1 MAHENLNDAAFKG
14 LSASR
19 AGLRVVRTDED
30 LKAVVESMESG
41 THFLLEAG
49 EHTVTGIVRAN
60 GVEICGQ
67 TIKTEATEDWRE
79 VFRRLTRREFEK
91 GDDAPHK
98 KILAYD
104 STRKTFANES
114 PKNEI
119 LSEAVAKASQK
130 VVLKKMPYSLA
141 MEQAREIARR
151 ENDIVYLQPT
161 GGGYWDIHEDLPAG
175 ATEYA
180 YVTPAG
186 TIHTIKEEFD
196 CQITPEAAEMA
207 EGPFMFRLNGSIVC
221 RGTMPDL
228 NHFAASKAMT
238 FKETESEFGGH
249 FEGEGITLTPEHRI
263 PAEILAQRDESLE
276 PYFRQMAEAI
286 ETLEAESQ
294 NKEPL
299 SQFVAGLKSAY
310 EKLVS
315 YHNGDVT
322 SWAEGKVVALA
333 GKVLGEHLPGKAK
346 EITKLCNDL
355 VALVAEV
362 EKRNAAVDEATPLK
376 SDNVK
381 AGVAVVAKKPTVAA
395 MVNGGVGEHP
405 IKRGQRGEVKAI
417 RKGKAL
423 VRWNDGSVSDLRLP
437 SDQVALAASTKN
449 EAEIDQKAVVK
460 AAVDA
465 AQDIHGKPD
474 MKIIQSMV
482 KNAISKGAKDT
493 EDAIQIVIN
502 MMRSKE
508 AMEAI
513 DPKVKAI
520 AGAVKQ
526 WFKKVG
532 LKASVTAGKGKAQW
546 IRASVRP
553 GEIPNKYRLQAVV
566 KVMGE
571 RPSEP
576 EDVSFGNIQKH
587 EMAMRAP
594 QWSKFLGLQG
604 VRMAASTEAGVG
616 KPLFSKPTKDGKGT
630 FQVLKRDTA
639 GMTGKQDAFSMRV
652 VDQRGKVLKDWGSHP
667 SLKGAQKFA
676 RNKGLIEAEIDVDAV
691 RRAAVNAAKDIHG
704 KPDLKIINSMI
715 GKAKAKAKDTE
726 DAVQIVIDMMRAG
739 ATETEEEFWKKKGQQ
754 VRDKSRWMI
763 KFDQSVKKIVPGV
776 FMKPPREYDNIAT
789 SFFSQ
794 GADPSKSGIRY
805 GSRLK
810 KRLPA
815 LAASTKTE
823 STSLTEAGSKGLTVQ
838 QLVERIVPDDDM
850 PDEPLQK
857 TYIQYIRQ
865 GNVYK
870 PFGTGTFHEKLL
882 RQAYRLVRGMNGIE
896 FHRAKA
902 KTDEL
907 YRFENSVMESVIAE
921 IDRFWDLKEDYEKF
935 GVMHNRG
942 ILLEG
947 PPGTGKSSVI
957 QQIVEMM
964 VNRGDVVFFSN
975 RVSMVKDALHAFKE
989 VEEKRAVVV
998 VLEDADEHIKYEQ
1011 NEFLQLLDG
1020 DEAVEGVLYLATTNY
1035 VENFP
1040 ARLRRPGRF
1049 DKIVHVGPPPFEGRF
1064 VYLKNKIGKVEND
1077 KEITRL
1083 ANLTKGLSFGHLR
1096 ELVTAA
1102 YALKEPKDEV
1112 LKRITSKIHGGV
1124 VEAKKGRGKASVD
1137 GAEATESIVSVT
1149 IKGDNNAALARTINS
1164 IVDALENLPEFCGM
1178 YTEEDN
1184 GSSSC
1189 LKVRMKNGN
1198 PKAACNLVMKALE
1211 TASIPVQNLT
1221 IESYTFQPGQRAIR
1235 MPNKDAA
1242 AAQAIKPPTASRT
1255 GADSQAP
1262 NEKRKK
1268 GKKGKN
1274 KDPFSKVWR
1283 ESEATQEQL
1292 DKASSSPKF
1301 KKYVEH
1307 VKLHAAAQGH
1317 SKRIAPIRIAPYF
1330 NSNTSSTLAAKK
1342 IAETAPD
1349 DTPFS
1354 KHGAKQ
1360 GPTGP
1365 AFQTDASPFRPSKTQ
1380 SYNRKFLAVVKKER
1394 PDIARN
1400 SKKWIDAAN
1409 FFRTQRIAPEVG
1421 AKRFVKSLGS
1431 KKEAQKP
1438 FKNWMRQV
1446 DKEVGKKVGISA
1458 QDLPDVP
1465 YADWHDDGMSPKAA
1479 AAKAIK
1485 MAKESA
1491 TEAKHDPKYVAMG
1504 KKAFKQGKKAVPIHD
1519 PALSKELKNI
1529 SKAGGTVKPALTA
1542 WLKGWHQ
1549 ANAAAPVKS
1558 GKTEAASSIDMKTYQ
1573 RIKKDSIE
1581 HQKKKFGMMFKDD
1594 MAKKYK
1600 LTPDLTTKIHYVL
1613 GRIRDFPSSW
1623 EQKELDKL
1631 KKGGFL
1637 KEAMGGTPGTS
1648 LVGPDHK
1655 IIQKGTKKKMLALLK
1670 KKGGRKAGYY
1680 LALTSKGVGQKFGE
1694 DTTEAK
1700 ITVPTISGPKTVSAK
1715 LIGKYLAV
1723 HQTPSPVTVGKG
1735 LGYSITHVP
1744 TKLGFVQKLKKE
1756 SNAIKIAK
1764 AFEKEFADSL
1774 DFKSQANAPDRLRKE
1789 ALKVMNSLRAKFGES
1804 VAEGKTGEISQNT
1817 VDRLRQ
1823 KMGSIK
1829 MTDIRDEPPT
1839 HADDQ
1844 KVPNKHFRPNEDPDT
1859 VVAKTK
1865 RVATVTVK
1873 KGYVDE

>member
-19 AGLRVVRTDED
+19 ASLRVVRTDED
-30 LKAVVESMESG
+30 LKAVVESLESG

-67 TIKTEATEDWRE
+67 TIKVTEATEDWRE
-79 VFRRLTRREFEK
+79 VFRRLARREFEK
-91 GDDAPHK
+91 GEDAPHK

-104 STRKTFANES
+104 STRKTLANES
-114 PKNEI
+114 PRNEI
-119 LSEAVAKASQK
+119 LSEAVAKATEA
-130 VVLKKMPYSLA
+130 VVLKKMPYSVA
-141 MEQAREIARR
+141 MQRANEVAHRKK
-151 ENDIVYLQPT
+151 DIVYLQPT
-161 GGGYWDIHEDLPAG
+161 GGGYWDLHNDIPVGVA
-175 ATEYA
+175 EYA
-180 YVTPAG
+180 SIGPDG
-186 TIHTIKEEFD
+186 TIRAFKEEFD
-196 CQITPEAAEMA
+196 SQITPEALKMA

-221 RGTMPDL
+221 RGAMPDL
-228 NHFAASKAMT
+228 NHFAAAKSLT
-238 FKETESEFGGH
+238 FKETDNEFGGQ
-249 FEGEGITLTPEHRI
+249 FEGEGITLVPEHRI
-263 PAEILAQRDESLE
+263 PPEVLSQRPEFLDPKFDKLAGEIA
-276 PYFRQMAEAI
+276 
-286 ETLEAESQ
+286 TLEAEAT

-299 SQFVAGLKSAY
+299 SQFVAGIKSAY
-310 EKLVS
+310 DKLVGYRAGEMS
-315 YHNGDVT
+315 K
-322 SWAEGKVVALA
+322 WAEGKIVALA
-333 GKVLGEHLPGKAK
+333 SKVLGEHLPGKAK
-346 EITKLCNDL
+346 EITKLCDDL
-355 VALVAEV
+355 LALVAEV
-362 EKRNAAVDEATPLK
+362 EEQKIIEVVFVPKANLGVPRSKMPQIKSTFVPDFVEWLKDQGVKVSRKKVLVTSLKATQKEISKPKIAKLAK
-376 SDNVK
+376 PANLEHL
-381 AGVAVVAKKPTVAA
+381 KKPVITSRDDYLLDGHHRSMALA
-395 MVNGGVGEHP
+395 TLDPTARIETIQVNVP
-405 IKRGQRGEVKAI
+405 IKKLLQLAGKFPQRQY
-417 RKGKAL
+417 KGTHE
-423 VRWNDGSVSDLRLP
+423 
-437 SDQVALAASTKN
+437 AA
-449 EAEIDQKAVVK
+449 IDQKAVVK

-508 AMEAI
+508 AMEAGIGKPLFSAPTKDGKGTFQVLKRNTSGMTGKQDAFSMQVVDKSGKVLKDWGSHPSLRGAQKFARNKGLIEAI

-546 IRASVRP
+546 IRASVRS
-553 GEIPNKYRLQAVV
+553 GEIPNKYRLQAVI

-571 RPSEP
+571 RPTDP
-576 EDVSFGNIQKH
+576 DDVSFGNIQKH
-587 EMAMRAP
+587 GMSMRAP

-604 VRMAASTEAGVG
+604 VRMAASTEA
-616 KPLFSKPTKDGKGT
+616 
-630 FQVLKRDTA
+630 
-639 GMTGKQDAFSMRV
+639 
-652 VDQRGKVLKDWGSHP
+652 
-667 SLKGAQKFA
+667 
-676 RNKGLIEAEIDVDAV
+676 EIDVDTV
-691 RRAAVNAAKDIHG
+691 RQAAVNAAKDIHG

-715 GKAKAKAKDTE
+715 QRAKGRAKDTE
-726 DAVQIVIDMMRAG
+726 DAIQIVIDMMRAESTICPKCDG
-739 ATETEEEFWKKKGQQ
+739 SACDCQISEEQFWKSKMGKFH
-754 VRDKSRWMI
+754 DKSRWMI
-763 KFDQSVKKIVPGV
+763 KFDQAVKKIVPGV
-776 FMKPPREYDNIAT
+776 FMHTPREYDNIAT
-789 SFFSQ
+789 SFFGQ
-794 GADPSKSGIRY
+794 GADPSKSGIQY

-823 STSLTEAGSKGLTVQ
+823 STTLTEAGSKGLTVQ

-857 TYIQYIRQ
+857 TYIQYMRQ

-907 YRFENSVMESVIAE
+907 YRFENSVMESVIKE
-921 IDRFWDLKEDYEKF
+921 IDRFWDLKEDYAKF

-989 VEEKRAVVV
+989 VEEERAVVV

-1040 ARLRRPGRF
+1040 PRLRRPGRF

-1064 VYLKNKIGKVEND
+1064 VYLKNKIGEVEDD

-1096 ELVTAA
+1096 ELITAA

-1149 IKGDNNAALARTINS
+1149 IKGDSNAALSRTVNS
-1164 IVDALENLPEFCGM
+1164 IVDALEGLPEFCGM

-1189 LKVRMKNGN
+1189 IKVRMKNGN

-1211 TASIPVQNLT
+1211 NASIPVQNLT
-1221 IESYTFQPGQRAIR
+1221 IESYTFQPGQRTIG
-1235 MPNKDAA
+1235 MPANLAK
-1242 AAQAIKPPTASRT
+1242 AAQATSFGPGAQASRT
-1255 GADSQAP
+1255 GADSQSP

-1268 GKKGKN
+1268 GKKKKGS
-1274 KDPFSKVWR
+1274 KDPFSKIWR
-1283 ESEATQEQL
+1283 ESEATQEAL
-1292 DKASSSPKF
+1292 DKASSSLKF

-1307 VKLHAAAQGH
+1307 VKLHAAAEGH

-1360 GPTGP
+1360 GPVGP
-1365 AFQTDASPFRPSKTQ
+1365 AFQTD
-1380 SYNRKFLAVVKKER
+1380 
-1394 PDIARN
+1394 
-1400 SKKWIDAAN
+1400 
-1409 FFRTQRIAPEVG
+1409 
-1421 AKRFVKSLGS
+1421 
-1431 KKEAQKP
+1431 AQKP
-1438 FKNWMRQV
+1438 FKNWMKMV

-1465 YADWHDDGMSPKAA
+1465 YADWHDDGMSPKQAA
-1479 AAKAIK
+1479 VKAIK

-1491 TEAKHDPKYVAMG
+1491 TEAKLDPKYVAMG
-1504 KKAFKQGKKAVPIHD
+1504 QKAFKQGKKAVPIHD
-1519 PALSKELKNI
+1519 PALSKELKKI
-1529 SKAGGTVKPALTA
+1529 SKAGGTVKPALKA

-1558 GKTEAASSIDMKTYQ
+1558 GKAEADGSLDATILKDLKRYAKQGATSAAVHKAVDYATKDRKVSEKEVKRALQKLVQSKLVWSKKVEKWVYYMITPKGRQQAETTTEALKFPAGVGGAA
-1573 RIKKDSIE
+1573 
-1581 HQKKKFGMMFKDD
+1581 KKKATAVAPGVEK
-1594 MAKKYK
+1594 
-1600 LTPDLTTKIHYVL
+1600 
-1613 GRIRDFPSSW
+1613 
-1623 EQKELDKL
+1623 
-1631 KKGGFL
+1631 FL
-1637 KEAMGGTPGTS
+1637 
-1648 LVGPDHK
+1648 
-1655 IIQKGTKKKMLALLK
+1655 Q
-1670 KKGGRKAGYY
+1670 
-1680 LALTSKGVGQKFGE
+1680 SKRGQKF
-1694 DTTEAK
+1694 TTFEVGKALK
-1700 ITVPTISGPKTVSAK
+1700 IKSGPGA
-1715 LIGKYLAV
+1715 YA
-1723 HQTPSPVTVGKG
+1723 PV
-1735 LGYSITHVP
+1735 LMALS
-1744 TKLGFVQKLKKE
+1744 
-1756 SNAIKIAK
+1756 
-1764 AFEKEFADSL
+1764 
-1774 DFKSQANAPDRLRKE
+1774 
-1789 ALKVMNSLRAKFGES
+1789 ALKSAGRVKHDGSGEKAQWWAES
-1804 VAEGKTGEISQNT
+1804 VEEGETGEISQAS
-1817 VDRLRQ
+1817 VDHLRQ

-1829 MTDIRDEPPT
+1829 MTDIRDEPAT
-1839 HADDQ
+1839 HAKNA
-1844 KVPNKHFRPNEDPDT
+1844 KVVNKHFKPNMKHDT
-1859 VVAKTK
+1859 VVAKSK
-1865 RVATVTVK
+1865 QVAVSTVK